1 MLAGLVVNVAE
12 EAEKGGTTHIAVRK
26 KKKKTKEV
34 RPGTEQKAQWPRKGQ
49 YACVDMYVLVV

>member
-12 EAEKGGTTHIAVRK
+12 EAEKGGTTHIAVR